1 MLFKNFFFSLL
12 KRNTI
17 GQVLCCYPRFFIER
31 IMRWTL
37 LEFGFKK
44 ILASV
49 QCFNLT
55 GFLYWER
62 RTRNSNFLA
71 LRRPGFR
78 FTVILTAHRF
88 LNQLAFPSREMLH
101 FHVSLILHW
110 LVYNSIYKEL
120 SHLFLRERQARHK
133 SFTSHTCFNANST
146 STPGYSQA
154 MLWQS
159 PSSKS

>member
-1 MLFKNFFFSLL
+1 MLFKNIFFTPE
-12 KRNTI
+12 KKYV

-44 ILASV
+44 ILAFI
-49 QCFNLT
+49 QCFNIT
-55 GFLYWER
+55 GFLYWVR

-71 LRRPGFR
+71 VKETRLSLHSDFNC
-78 FTVILTAHRF
+78 TTI
-88 LNQLAFPSREMLH
+88 PSPEMLH
-101 FHVSLILHW
+101 LHVSLILHR
-110 LVYNSIYKEL
+110 LVYNSVYEEL

-133 SFTSHTCFNANST
+133 SFTSHTCLNANST